1 MDNMIKKYI
10 IPSILILSLLGSS
23 FVSFA
28 AKTSSSKG
36 NIARAFFSTAIVN
49 KEPVNRL
56 LVGSEL
62 EKIYFFSDIR
72 HMEGQTIY
80 HRWEYKNKVMSKNK
94 FDIKNSKWRV
104 FSSYEI
110 KPEMTGEWTVVVTD
124 ERGWPLKA
132 VIFHYVKRQSQT
144 DYPDV
149 ILPPK

>member
-1 MDNMIKKYI
+1 MIKKY
-10 IPSILILSLLGSS
+10 LILTIIALLVSGSVS
-23 FVSFA
+23 VSFA
-28 AKTSSSKG
+28 AKANDTKG
-36 NIARAFFSTAIVN
+36 NIVRAFFSTAIVN

-62 EKIYFFSDIR
+62 EKVYFFSDIR
-72 HMEGQTIY
+72 DMEGQTIY
-80 HRWEYKNKVMSKNK
+80 HRWEFNDKVVSKKK
-94 FDIKNSKWRV
+94 FDVKGAKWRV
-104 FSSYEI
+104 YSSYKI
-110 KPEMTGEWTVVVTD
+110 KPGMLGKWTVVVTD

>member
-1 MDNMIKKYI
+1 MKIMKKKYVI
-10 IPSILILSLLGSS
+10 LCILITLIFGSGS
-23 FVSFA
+23 VVLA
-28 AKTSSSKG
+28 AKNADSKG

-62 EKIYFFSDIR
+62 DKIYFFSDIR

-80 HRWEYKNKVMSKNK
+80 HRWEYKNKVVSKKK
-94 FDIKNSKWRV
+94 FDVKKSKWRV
-104 FSSYEI
+104 YSSYKI
-110 KPEMTGEWTVVVTD
+110 KPAMTGKWTVVVTD

>member
-1 MDNMIKKYI
+1 MIKKY
-10 IPSILILSLLGSS
+10 LILSITVFLVSGSYS
-23 FVSFA
+23 VVLA
-28 AKTSSSKG
+28 AKSKG
-36 NIARAFFSTAIVN
+36 SNIARAFFSTAIVN
-49 KEPVNRL
+49 REPVNRL

-62 EKIYFFSDIR
+62 KKVYFFSEVR

-80 HRWEYKNKVMSKNK
+80 HRWEYNDKVVSKKKFNVKNA
-94 FDIKNSKWRV
+94 KWRAY
-104 FSSYEI
+104 SSYKI
-110 KPEMTGEWTVVVTD
+110 KPNMIGKWTVVVTD

>member
-1 MDNMIKKYI
+1 MDNIIKNYLFSGI
-10 IPSILILSLLGSS
+10 IVFLLFWSS

-28 AKTSSSKG
+28 AKTTIPKG

-62 EKIYFFSDIR
+62 EKIYFFTDIR
-72 HMEGQTIY
+72 NMEGQTIY
-80 HRWEYKNKVMSKNK
+80 HRWEYKDKVISKKK
-94 FDIKNSKWRV
+94 FDVKKSSWRV
-104 FSSYEI
+104 FSSYKI
-110 KPEMTGEWTVVVTD
+110 KPNMTGKWTVVVTD

-132 VIFHYVKRQSQT
+132 VIFHFVKRQSQT

>member
-1 MDNMIKKYI
+1 MKNKYLVLSI
-10 IPSILILSLLGSS
+10 ISILLYSS
-23 FVSFA
+23 CFAVSA
-28 AKTSSSKG
+28 AKNKDSKG

-80 HRWEYKNKVMSKNK
+80 HRWEYNDKVVSKKK
-94 FDIKNSKWRV
+94 FDVKNSKWRV
-104 FSSYEI
+104 YSSYKI
-110 KPEMTGEWTVVVTD
+110 KPSMIGKWTVVVTD

>member
-1 MDNMIKKYI
+1 MIKKH
-10 IPSILILSLLGSS
+10 LISVVLVLVLFGGGS
-23 FVSFA
+23 FTSFA
-28 AKTSSSKG
+28 AKTNASKG

-49 KEPVNRL
+49 REPINRL

-62 EKIYFFSDIR
+62 EKIYFFTDIR
-72 HMEGQTIY
+72 NMEGQTVY
-80 HRWEYKNKVMSKNK
+80 HRWEYKDKVISKNK
-94 FDIKNSKWRV
+94 FDVKNSKWRV
-104 FSSYEI
+104 FSSFKI
-110 KPEMTGEWTVVVTD
+110 KPRMIGKWTVVVTD

>member
-1 MDNMIKKYI
+1 M
-10 IPSILILSLLGSS
+10 LLLL
-23 FVSFA
+23 
-28 AKTSSSKG
+28 TSSITGYTAKSEPSKG

-49 KEPVNRL
+49 REPVNRL

-62 EKIYFFSDIR
+62 EKIYFFTDIR
-72 HMEGQTIY
+72 NMQGQTIY
-80 HRWEYKNKVMSKNK
+80 HRWEYNDKVISKNK
-94 FDIKNSKWRV
+94 FDVKNSKWRV
-104 FSSYEI
+104 FSSFKI
-110 KPEMTGEWTVVVTD
+110 KPNMIGKWTVVVTD